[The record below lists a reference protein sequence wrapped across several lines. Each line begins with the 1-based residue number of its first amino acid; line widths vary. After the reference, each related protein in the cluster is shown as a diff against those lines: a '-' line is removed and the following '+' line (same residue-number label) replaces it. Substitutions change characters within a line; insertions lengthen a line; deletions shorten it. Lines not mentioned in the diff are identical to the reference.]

1 MFGFTTDPL
10 LVMLLVNLCAL
21 VVGVV
26 MGGGAAAIVLAPVL
40 SQVEIHP
47 LLLSVV
53 MVIHVSIGLLTP
65 TVGVRL
71 SVFCSPSWISLERS
85 VHVGVP
91 FLVVETGVLSLV
103 SYVLWVVLFTPKPL
117 GYL

>member
-1 MFGFTTDPL
+1 
-10 LVMLLVNLCAL
+10 
-21 VVGVV
+21 
-26 MGGGAAAIVLAPVL
+26 
-40 SQVEIHP
+40 
-47 LLLSVV
+47 
-53 MVIHVSIGLLTP
+53 
-65 TVGVRL
+65 
-71 SVFCSPSWISLERS
+71 LERS